1 MFCKHFGHLMAG
13 YNWDHEENVHVVHL
27 GCLLAVSVTDF
38 EAYYRLRYKVPMV
51 TLQYLQEYLVWA
63 EGP

>member
-1 MFCKHFGHLMAG
+1 MAG